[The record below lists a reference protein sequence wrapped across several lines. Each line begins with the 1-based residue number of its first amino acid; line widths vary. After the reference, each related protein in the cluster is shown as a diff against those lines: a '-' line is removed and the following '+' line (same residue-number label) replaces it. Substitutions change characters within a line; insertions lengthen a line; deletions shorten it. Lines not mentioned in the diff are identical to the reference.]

1 MSRSGC
7 DQKAQEAGD
16 YIARQAPRPHERQEA
31 CVKRTRRVE
40 ITRYRSH
47 VASSGGDADAATD
60 AETLAL
66 DVLLEAV
73 EATLHT
79 SEEVHEG
86 ERAEGDV
93 EPPAPRRSGLL
104 RLPGWLRKG

>member
-1 MSRSGC
+1 
-7 DQKAQEAGD
+7 
-16 YIARQAPRPHERQEA
+16 
-31 CVKRTRRVE
+31 VKRTRRIE

-47 VASSGGDADAATD
+47 VALSGGDADAATD

-66 DVLLEAV
+66 DLLESMD
-73 EATLHT
+73 ATPHT
-79 SEEVHEG
+79 PEEVREG

-93 EPPAPRRSGLL
+93 APPAPARSGLL